1 MTIAAARAVTI
12 GARHASTTA
21 GVLAPEPLVV
31 RVTTAARPAPA
42 LRARRVV
49 ATPTTLAVS
58 TPRETNVVRARVARD
73 RLLGARTRVL
83 VRPPVHARHDHV
95 S

>member
-49 ATPTTLAVS
+49 ATTTLAVS
-58 TPRETNVVRARVARD
+58 TPRETNVVHARVARD